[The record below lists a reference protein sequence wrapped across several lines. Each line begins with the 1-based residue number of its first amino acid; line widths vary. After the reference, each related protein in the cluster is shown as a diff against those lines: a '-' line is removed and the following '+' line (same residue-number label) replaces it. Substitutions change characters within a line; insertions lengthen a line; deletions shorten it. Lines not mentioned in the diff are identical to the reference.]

1 MPCNQGAHC
10 LMRTKN
16 TGRAQHGGKKHRP
29 LILDVSEN
37 SSSEPINKS
46 KVKGWGR
53 RGGACLRIAMGQIWQ
68 ALKNLQPSKGLPVEP
83 AGWGPKP
90 MNCI

>member
-16 TGRAQHGGKKHRP
+16 TGRAQHSGKKHRP

-46 KVKGWGR
+46 KVKWREGKEGLALALQWGKS
-53 RGGACLRIAMGQIWQ
+53 G
-68 ALKNLQPSKGLPVEP
+68 KH
-83 AGWGPKP
+83 
-90 MNCI
+90 